1 MPPPPRRL
9 LALTG
14 GFLTGLAA
22 YGYWP
27 LAWLGVIPLWFG
39 GGWVGLLWGLG
50 YHGTALFWL
59 TGVHPMTWLGL
70 SWGTS
75 LAIALGAWLGVTLWG
90 AALTTLWGW
99 FLARIRRDR
108 LGIGL
113 ALFGSLEVLWGYGP
127 LYWTALGLTQSPGNL
142 WALQWGRLSGPQTLT
157 TVLLLVGGCLYHLP
171 TWPRPQRWY
180 RLGALG
186 VLLLGLL
193 GYGVWAANPDRSA
206 REDGPALTVG
216 LIQPNIPNPI
226 KFREEGLRLALDRHR
241 QGYQT
246 LAAQGVDFVLTTEGA
261 FPFAY
266 PRPSVWREPLD
277 RAIAATPIWLGSFGE
292 TEQGLTNSLFL
303 RQGRQTTARYD
314 KVRLVPLGEYVP
326 SWWGPWVQ
334 RLSPLNTN
342 TVPGDRRQRVDT
354 PWGRVIFL
362 LCYESAY
369 PGRVWVQARHGGEFI
384 LSSAN
389 NAHYAATMPAQH
401 HAQDVARAIEV
412 DRWVA
417 RATNTGYSALIAPTG
432 RTLWRSPLNQPA
444 IHAGKIH
451 RRQTATPYGRWGNWL
466 SLLLNLWALSRLWRS
481 RSLLRPPVP
490 PLQ

>member
-1 MPPPPRRL
+1 
-9 LALTG
+9 AG
-14 GFLTGLAA
+14 GCGPGA
-22 YGYWP
+22 GR
-27 LAWLGVIPLWFG
+27 GVVPLWWG
-39 GGWVGLLWGLG
+39 GGGGGLLWGLG

-59 TGVHPMTWLGL
+59 TGLHPMMWLGL
-70 SWGTS
+70 SWPAS
-75 LAIALGAWLGVTLWG
+75 LAIALGAWLVVTLWG

-99 FLARIRRDR
+99 FLARIPRDR
-108 LGIGL
+108 LAIGI

-127 LYWTALGLTQSPGNL
+127 LYWTALSLTQSPGNL

-171 TWPRPQRWY
+171 TWPRSQRWY
-180 RLGALG
+180 RLGAMG
-186 VLLLGLL
+186 VLLLGLI
-193 GYGVWAANPDRSA
+193 GYGAGAANPAHSA
-206 REDGPALTVG
+206 RSDGLPLQVG

-226 KFREEGLRLALDRHR
+226 KFREAGLTAALDRHV

-246 LAAQGVDFVLTTEGA
+246 LSQQGVDFVLTTEGA

-277 RAIAATPIWLGSFGE
+277 RAIATLGTPIWLGSFGE
-292 TEQGLTNSLFL
+292 TAQGLTNSLFL

-314 KVRLVPLGEYVP
+314 KVRLVPLGEYIP
-326 SWWGPWVQ
+326 GQRWWGRWVQ
-334 RLSPLNTN
+334 RLSPLSAD

-389 NAHYAATMPAQH
+389 NAHYADTMPAQH

-432 RTLWRSPLNQPA
+432 QTQWRSPLHQPA

-451 RRQTATPYGRWGNWL
+451 RRQTATPYVRWGNGL
-466 SLLLNLWALSRLWRS
+466 SLFLNIWALYRLFGDRDRFPSSR
-481 RSLLRPPVP
+481 PTP
-490 PLQ
+490 